1 MDKNYSDSIC
11 NLSISSRQLDT
22 LKSILED
29 IRKRL
34 CEILDGDIINPIL
47 EDFRELEWKV
57 KQFEELKSMKKKIDS
72 LLSTLSK

>member
-34 CEILDGDIINPIL
+34 CEILDGDKINPIL